1 MAWWKW
7 LLLSLGALLL
17 LGGGTAGF
25 LLWQLSG
32 ASGDPAFFEDAI
44 VAFEEADREAPPAKG
59 GIVFVGSSSI
69 RMWKSLSAD
78 MAPLPV
84 LNRGFGGAHMEHV
97 LHNVD
102 RVVIPYRP
110 RIVVVYAGDNDL
122 ASGTGKD
129 AARLLEEYRQLVA
142 RIHRALPETHL
153 YFLSIKPSR
162 LRWDRW
168 PLMSEANAAV
178 RTYSQSD
185 PRLHY
190 VDVATPLLGADGLPR
205 DDVFLFDGLHL
216 DATGYAEW
224 TSVLRPL
231 LLEAFE

>member
-97 LHNVD
+97 VHNAR
-102 RVVIPYRP
+102 RVVTPYAP
-110 RIVVVYAGDNDL
+110 RAVVVYVGTNDL
-122 ASGTGKD
+122 GAGKSTEQVAADFRRFLEIVHADLPEADVWLLSMKPSPLRWSGWPVQQELDG
-129 AARLLEEYRQLVA
+129 RL
-142 RIHRALPETHL
+142 RALA
-153 YFLSIKPSR
+153 
-162 LRWDRW
+162 
-168 PLMSEANAAV
+168 EA
-178 RTYSQSD
+178 D
-185 PRLHY
+185 PR
-190 VDVATPLLGADGLPR
+190 VRFVETGATLLGPDGTP
-205 DDVFLFDGLHL
+205 DGDLYRVDSLHL
-216 DATGYAEW
+216 NGEGYRRW
-224 TSVLRPL
+224 TALLKPL
-231 LLEAFE
+231 LLEAYGSR